1 VDKKTESASQES
13 DARSPRRA
21 QKPYEKP
28 VLTEYG
34 SVAKLTRASSGS
46 VGDSGGGGMM
56 MVCL

>member
-1 VDKKTESASQES
+1 MEKKTESAAHER
-13 DARSPRRA
+13 DARAPRRA
-21 QKPYEKP
+21 KKSYEKP
-28 VLTEYG
+28 VLIEYG